1 MNYHLY
7 WYYLFVSYYFLVLD
21 TLFCLLFAVNY
32 RVWLKNS
39 PTQKL
44 WFLRNASVFLLNF
57 AYLLL
62 AYLFSSLHISS
73 WCMLYLLYM
82 CQNDGNANFSN
93 EFCNV
98 TNIDFVKELVM
109 SYGLTVMSLWHCIL
123 CLPVNKVFSYILQY
137 LKSYLWQLG
146 MQLLLWWKCHTKIRY
161 RFGHCGD
168 FALDAK
174 LLGKGQLY
182 SYTMKAVCKCVDQRS
197 KPKSFVMRPKQIDSS
212 ATSTKSY
219 WDA

>member
-1 MNYHLY
+1 MAKGCLIPQNPDTWTDDHTDTQGLH
-7 WYYLFVSYYFLVLD
+7 FLWIYSTDLPAVCRTREHTTQQMSAVYCLW
-21 TLFCLLFAVNY
+21 TWCIQPLSGIFCLLFAVNY

-146 MQLLLWWKCHTKIRY
+146 MQLLLWWNVI
-161 RFGHCGD
+161 
-168 FALDAK
+168 
-174 LLGKGQLY
+174 
-182 SYTMKAVCKCVDQRS
+182 QR
-197 KPKSFVMRPKQIDSS
+197 
-212 ATSTKSY
+212 
-219 WDA
+219 